1 MNIHPTAI
9 VSSDACIEEG
19 VGIGPYSVIG
29 QGVRIGKNT
38 AVASHVVIEDGA
50 WIGENCRIFQ
60 FASLGG
66 VPQDLKFKGEETRVI
81 IGNYNVIREFVTIHR
96 ATSDDIG
103 MTVIGDHN
111 LIMAYCHVAHNC
123 QLGNHIVMAN
133 ASNLAGHV
141 VVEDYAVLGGMTGV
155 HQFTRLGA
163 HCMVGAASAV
173 SKDVPPFVTVWGN
186 RAKLY
191 GLNLIGMRRRGFNE
205 ATIRALQDAYR
216 IIFRSGMLFSRAV
229 ERVRAETEDIPEIG
243 QFLEFMLASKRGVC
257 R

>member
-1 MNIHPTAI
+1 MNIHSTAI
-9 VSSDACIEEG
+9 VSPDACIEEG

-29 QGVRIGKNT
+29 QGVRIGKNST
-38 AVASHVVIEDGA
+38 VASHVVIEDGA
-50 WIGENCRIFQ
+50 QIGENCRIFQ
-60 FASLGG
+60 FASIGG
-66 VPQDLKFKGEETRVI
+66 VPQDLKFKGEETRVT

-133 ASNLAGHV
+133 ASNLGGHV
-141 VVEDYAVLGGMTGV
+141 LIEDYAVLGGMTGV
-155 HQFTRLGA
+155 HQFTRLGT
-163 HCMVGAASAV
+163 HCMVGGASAV
-173 SKDVPPFVTVWGN
+173 SKDVPPFVTAWGN

-191 GLNLIGMRRRGFNE
+191 GLNLIGMKRRGFNE
-205 ATIRALQDAYR
+205 ATIKALKDAYR
-216 IIFRSGMLFSRAV
+216 IIFRSGMLLSRAV
-229 ERVRAETEDIPEIG
+229 ERVRAETEDCPEIRH
-243 QFLEFMLASKRGVC
+243 FLEFIQASKRGVC